1 MRGVCRRDDTL
12 ANISPTTVFV
22 PDRRRG
28 FGAASLSLGVDG
40 VDGVDGVGIGHDDVR
55 RLRCSASGLIRLLN
69 QTAEFRFV
77 SESGSEHEHPAAK
90 GELRVRVVPSR
101 CGTIRCFWKPHI
113 PNNHSIAAGAFQ

>member
-12 ANISPTTVFV
+12 AKISPTTVFV

-40 VDGVDGVGIGHDDVR
+40 VAGVGIGHDDVR

-77 SESGSEHEHPAAK
+77 SESGFEHEHPAAK

-101 CGTIRCFWKPHI
+101 CGTISYFWKPHI
-113 PNNHSIAAGAFQ
+113 PNNHSIAAGASR